1 MTVQGRVFMPTIWT
15 LSLSI
20 ILVGCFGGSSS
31 SDDESSTRALAAV
44 AGEDRVAKVGDTIEL
59 DGTGSIAASNDE
71 IVEWRWSIFPSS
83 SFADVAD
90 EHAPETTLTINP
102 AAEGRTIEVFLQ
114 VKNAQG
120 VAAQDDFRIEVE
132 GPAPGDADLSDAD
145 RPLLFFSESAGQE
158 GDLFQ
163 KSLHA
168 ADPADPGADRTAQV
182 EPLATD
188 NARSRVDG
196 ESTAARRGGNEFGPD
211 RITLPLGV
219 LEMESGTSGD
229 LTVVERHAVVFNT
242 PEGELHR
249 VNGFDGLED
258 SVRISDENDAEVVC
272 AARVFTDYSD
282 VTRSVVAYQVP
293 MLGNRDCTSNTQ
305 WFAVRLYDDASEK
318 PVKLTEPGKVQ
329 RFVDGFEAG
338 LSPEWSI
345 ALRDEQGAVD
355 ELIVYQGNNNF
366 PCNENSNGSGKLWR
380 VSLEDGSRELLEPTG
395 AFPTSPDFSNES
407 ICTFRKLAS
416 IEDQHYLFQ
425 TTFQAVGSPRY
436 VFLFDAE
443 DNRFSLI
450 EPEGGVPGGPLDVA
464 ARPTGP
470 DQTLPVNDR
479 IYVLDVEDGAADTGR
494 LIEIDLD
501 PPLVSVPTYR
511 VVDDDWGTGL
521 IPESFATNGER
532 LGWTYAAS
540 GRTAD
545 PEGTWALRIFD
556 TDTGEGN
563 LRVANQDLIRPG
575 GLDRTIFSPTAPD
588 GRIFFN
594 RNSPGAAQAE
604 SISNPAQSDEISEG
618 ILLSQNWKTGIDA
631 AGEEAE
637 FLIYLTGNDL
647 LAVVDATDFSNPTE
661 LTQTQV
667 VTRNQG
673 AASAE
678 GYGVEL
684 LMGLQQG
691 TSTQVYYVNPETA
704 EFEGL
709 STLGQLTAP
718 ISFHY

>member
-1 MTVQGRVFMPTIWT
+1 MTFSGRVAIPAIWT
-15 LSLSI
+15 LSLSV
-20 ILVGCFGGSSS
+20 ILAGCFGGSSS
-31 SDDESSTRALAAV
+31 SNDEGSTRALAAV
-44 AGEDRVAKVGDTIEL
+44 AGEDRVAEVGDTIEL
-59 DGTGSIAASNDE
+59 DGTGSIAASRDE
-71 IVEWRWSIFPSS
+71 IVEWRWFVFPSS
-83 SFADVAD
+83 SWVDVAD
-90 EHAPETTLTINP
+90 ENAPETTLTINP
-102 AAEGRTIEVFLQ
+102 AAEGQTIEVFLQ
-114 VKNAQG
+114 VKNAEG
-120 VAAQDDFRIEVE
+120 VGAQDDFRIEVE
-132 GPAPGDADLSDAD
+132 GPAPGDADLSDAE

-158 GDLFQ
+158 GDLHQ

-182 EPLATD
+182 GPLATD

-196 ESTAARRGGNEFGPD
+196 ENTAVRRGGNEFGPD

-219 LEMESGTSGD
+219 LKMESEADGE

-242 PEGELHR
+242 PEGQLRR

-258 SVRISDENDAEVVC
+258 SVRISNENDAEVVC

-282 VTRSVVAYQVP
+282 VTQSVLAYQVP

-305 WFAVRLYDDASEK
+305 WFAVKLYDDANEE
-318 PVKLTEPGKVQ
+318 PVKLTEPGTVQ

-338 LSPEWSI
+338 LSPEWTI
-345 ALRDEQGAVD
+345 PLRDEQGAVD

-366 PCNENSNGSGKLWR
+366 PCNENSNGLGKLWR

-395 AFPTSPDFSNES
+395 AFPTSPDFSDES
-407 ICTFRKLAS
+407 ICTFRKLAALD
-416 IEDQHYLFQ
+416 DQRFLFQ
-425 TTFQAVGSPRY
+425 TTFQALGSPRY
-436 VFLFDAE
+436 VFLFDAD
-443 DNRFSLI
+443 DNEFFLI
-450 EPEGGVPGGPLDVA
+450 EPDVGVPGGPLDVG

-479 IYVLDVEDGAADTGR
+479 IYVLDIEDEEADSGR

-501 PPLVSVPTYR
+501 PPSVSVPTYQ

-521 IPESFATNGER
+521 IPESFATDGER
-532 LGWTYAAS
+532 LGWTYAATRQT
-540 GRTAD
+540 GD
-545 PEGTWALRIFD
+545 PEDTWALRIFD
-556 TDTGEGN
+556 TDTGESN
-563 LRVANQDLIRPG
+563 TRVANQDFIRPG
-575 GLDRTIFSPTAPD
+575 GLDRTIYSPTAPD

-594 RNSPGAAQAE
+594 SNSLGAALGE
-604 SISNPAQSDEISEG
+604 SISNPAQSEELTGS
-618 ILLSQNWKTGIDA
+618 ILLSQNWKTGIGPE
-631 AGEEAE
+631 GEQAE

-647 LAVVDATDFSNPTE
+647 LAVVDAKDFSNPTE

-667 VTRNQG
+667 ITRNQG

-691 TSTQVYYVNPETA
+691 TSTQVYYVNPETG